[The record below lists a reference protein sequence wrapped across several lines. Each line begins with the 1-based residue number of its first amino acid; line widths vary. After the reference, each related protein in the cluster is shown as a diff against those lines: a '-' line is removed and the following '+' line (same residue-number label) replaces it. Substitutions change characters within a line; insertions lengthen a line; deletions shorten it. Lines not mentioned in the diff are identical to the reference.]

1 VSRSSIASWRWAA
14 ALVLAAP
21 ALAAGPA
28 PAGAP
33 PSAPVPAAAASAS
46 APPTFGVVPKW
57 AAEFVAFALPVVALT
72 HVELWDGT
80 GAPAIADAT
89 IVVRD
94 GRIAAV
100 GPAASVRI
108 PDDAVVRDLS
118 GHSVTPGFVMVHEH
132 LFYPLDRGSYGA
144 MFRTFPPLYL
154 AGGVTT
160 LRTAG
165 SMSPYADLNLKK
177 DIVAG
182 LDIGP
187 DMDVTAPFF
196 NGEEPFVMQ
205 VQRIGSDA
213 QARAMV
219 AYWASEGA
227 TSYKGYMTLK
237 KPQLDVLI
245 REAHK
250 RHQKVTAHLCA
261 VTYREAVDLGIDDLE
276 HGFLVA
282 SDFVRD
288 KRPDECPLGGRVEAS
303 LAALAVDAP
312 EMRALQHHVIEHHV
326 AITSTLT
333 IFETF
338 TPGRPIA
345 PAGALDLLIPEL
357 RANYLNRWSTLQ
369 QPASQRPVDKAWIE
383 LFPKEM
389 AWEHRF
395 VEAGGLLLAG
405 TDPTGYGGV
414 VPGYSNV
421 REIELLEEAGFS
433 RAQAL
438 RIACLNGAIYLGRQ
452 ADVGSLEA
460 GKRADLVL
468 YEGSLAQ
475 DPLALRNIVW
485 TMKGGVAWDRARL
498 LAANK
503 GKVGLE

>member
-1 VSRSSIASWRWAA
+1 MMASASAA
-14 ALVLAAP
+14 G
-21 ALAAGPA
+21 AGPA
-28 PAGAP
+28 A
-33 PSAPVPAAAASAS
+33 PAAAAFPNAASSTAS
-46 APPTFGVVPKW
+46 AAPAAAAPPSRASGPVAFGIVPKS

-80 GAPAIADAT
+80 GAPPMPDAT
-89 IVVRD
+89 IVVRG
-94 GRIAAV
+94 GRIAAL
-100 GPAASVRI
+100 GPAASVPI
-108 PDDAVVRDLS
+108 PADAVVQDLA

-132 LFYPLDRGSYGA
+132 LFYPLNRGSYGA
-144 MFRTFPPLYL
+144 MFNTFPALYL
-154 AGGVTT
+154 AGGATT
-160 LRTAG
+160 IRTAG
-165 SMSPYADLNLKK
+165 SMSPYADLNVKK

-182 LDIGP
+182 RTVGP
-187 DMDVTAPFF
+187 DLDVTAPFF

-205 VQRIGSDA
+205 VQRIGSDR
-213 QARAMV
+213 QARDMV

-237 KPQLDVLI
+237 RPQLDVLI

-250 RHQKVTAHLCA
+250 RHQKVTAHLCG

-282 SDFVRD
+282 SDFVAD

-312 EMRALQHHVIEHHV
+312 EMRALQRHVIEHRV

-338 TPGRPIA
+338 TPGRPVA
-345 PAGALDLLIPEL
+345 PQGALDLLIPEL
-357 RANYLNRWSTLQ
+357 RENYLSHWSVLQ
-369 QPASQRPVDKAWIE
+369 QPSTQRPVDKAWID
-383 LFPKEM
+383 LLPKEM
-389 AWEHRF
+389 AWERRF

-421 REIELLEEAGFS
+421 REIELLEEAGFT

-438 RIACLNGAIYLGRQ
+438 RIACLNGAIFLGRE
-452 ADVGSLEA
+452 AEVGSLAA

-468 YEGSLAQ
+468 YKGSLAQ
-475 DPLALRNIVW
+475 DPLGLRNIVW
-485 TMKGGVAWDRARL
+485 TMKAGVAWDRARL

>member
-1 VSRSSIASWRWAA
+1 MMRDPRRWFLALACALAA
-14 ALVLAAP
+14 NAGAAP
-21 ALAAGPA
+21 ASA
-28 PAGAP
+28 PA
-33 PSAPVPAAAASAS
+33 SAPAAAPGASAATAS
-46 APPTFGVVPKW
+46 GAVPKS
-57 AAEFVAFALPVVALT
+57 AADFVAFAWPVVALT

-80 GAPAIADAT
+80 GAAPIPDAT
-89 IVVRD
+89 IVVRA
-94 GRIAAV
+94 GRIAAL
-100 GPAASVRI
+100 GPAASVPI
-108 PDDAVVRDLS
+108 PADAVVQDLA

-132 LFYPLDRGSYGA
+132 LFYPLNRGSYGA
-144 MFRTFPPLYL
+144 MFNTFPALYL
-154 AGGVTT
+154 AGGATT
-160 LRTAG
+160 IRTAG
-165 SMSPYADLNLKK
+165 SMSPYADLNLEK

-182 LDIGP
+182 RAIGP

-205 VQRIGSDA
+205 VQRIGSDR
-213 QARAMV
+213 QARDMV

-237 KPQLDVLI
+237 KPQLDVLVQ
-245 REAHK
+245 EAHK
-250 RHQKVTAHLCA
+250 RHQKVTAHLCG
-261 VTYREAVDLGIDDLE
+261 VTYREAVDLGIDNLE

-288 KRPDECPLGGRVEAS
+288 KSPDECPLGGRVEAA
-303 LAALAVDAP
+303 LNALAVDSP
-312 EMRALQHHVIEHHV
+312 EMRALQRHVIDHHV

-345 PAGALDLLIPEL
+345 PQGALELLIPEL
-357 RANYLNRWSTLQ
+357 RDNYLGRWSALQ
-369 QPASQRPVDKAWIE
+369 QAGQQGPRDKTWIE

-389 AWEHRF
+389 AWERRF
-395 VEAGGLLLAG
+395 VAAGGLLLAG

-421 REIELLEEAGFS
+421 REIELLEEAGFT

-438 RIACLNGAIYLGRQ
+438 RIACLNGAIFLGRQ
-452 ADVGSLEA
+452 ADVGSLEP
-460 GKRADLVL
+460 GKRADIVL
-468 YEGSLAQ
+468 YKGSLERE
-475 DPLALRNIVW
+475 PLALRDIVW
-485 TMKGGVAWDRARL
+485 TMKAGVAWDRARL

>member
-1 VSRSSIASWRWAA
+1 MHTARRWAA
-14 ALVLAAP
+14 AL
-21 ALAAGPA
+21 ALAAWASG
-28 PAGAP
+28 
-33 PSAPVPAAAASAS
+33 AAAASPSSPSSAS
-46 APPTFGVVPKW
+46 APASSASAPGAFGVVPKG
-57 AAEFVAFALPVVALT
+57 AAEFMALAQPVVALT

-80 GAPAIADAT
+80 GALPIADAT
-89 IVVRD
+89 IVVRE
-94 GRIAAV
+94 GRIAAL
-100 GPAASVRI
+100 GPAASVAV
-108 PDDAVVRDLS
+108 PADAVVHDLA

-132 LFYPLDRGSYGA
+132 LFYPMKRGSYGA
-144 MFRTFPPLYL
+144 MFGTFPALYL
-154 AGGVTT
+154 AGGATT
-160 LRTAG
+160 IRTAG
-165 SMSPYADLNLKK
+165 SMSPYADLNLEK

-182 LDIGP
+182 REIGP

-205 VQRIGSDA
+205 VQRIGSDR
-213 QARAMV
+213 QARDMV

-237 KPQLDVLI
+237 KPQLDVLV

-250 RHQKVTAHLCA
+250 RRQKVTAHLCG

-288 KRPDECPLGGRVEAS
+288 KRPDECPMGGRVEAS

-312 EMRALQHHVIEHHV
+312 EMRALQRHIIDRHV

-345 PAGALDLLIPEL
+345 PQGALDLLIPEL
-357 RANYLNRWSTLQ
+357 RENYLARWSALQ
-369 QPASQRPVDKAWIE
+369 QPQAQRPVDKAWIE

-389 AWEHRF
+389 AWERRF

-414 VPGYSNV
+414 VPGFSNV
-421 REIELLEEAGFS
+421 REIELLEEAGFT

-438 RIACLNGAIYLGRQ
+438 RIACLNGAIFLGRE
-452 ADVGSLEA
+452 ADVGSLA
-460 GKRADLVL
+460 PGKRADLVL
-468 YEGSLAQ
+468 YKGSLAQ
-475 DPLALRNIVW
+475 DPAGLRNIVW
-485 TMKGGVAWDRARL
+485 TMKAGVAWDRAKL
-498 LAANK
+498 LAANR